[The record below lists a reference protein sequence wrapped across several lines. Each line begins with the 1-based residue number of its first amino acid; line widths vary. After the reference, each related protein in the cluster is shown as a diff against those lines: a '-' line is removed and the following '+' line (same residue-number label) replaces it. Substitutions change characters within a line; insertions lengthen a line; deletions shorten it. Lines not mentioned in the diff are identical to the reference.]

1 MNGVSPLKH
10 GFVDLAAVL
19 FVIGGVVSLV
29 LTLLTIPI
37 ASLYPISLP
46 SSFSMMFVV
55 VLAISLVCSIGAIHC
70 YTLAT
75 KRLLSEAGMRGM
87 IFGALLLIL
96 SLGLF
101 GNLTS
106 GGGFVQATTAA
117 FLSEV
122 SAFLILIGGVIC
134 FALRH
139 TSVSQSIIAQ
149 QRKISQPVLSQA
161 Q

>member
-1 MNGVSPLKH
+1 MNGISPLKH
-10 GFVDLAAVL
+10 GLVDLAAVL

-29 LTLLTIPI
+29 LSLLSIPI
-37 ASLYPISLP
+37 TSLYPISLP
-46 SSFSMMFVV
+46 SSFSTVFVI
-55 VLAISLVCSIGAIHC
+55 VLGISLVCSLGAIHC

-101 GNLTS
+101 GSLSS
-106 GGGFVQATTAA
+106 GGSFVQATASVL
-117 FLSEV
+117 LSEI
-122 SAFLILIGGVIC
+122 SAFLILVGGVIC
-134 FALRH
+134 FSLRH
-139 TSVSQSIIAQ
+139 TNVSASAIAR
-149 QRKISQPVLSQA
+149 QRIISQPVLTQA